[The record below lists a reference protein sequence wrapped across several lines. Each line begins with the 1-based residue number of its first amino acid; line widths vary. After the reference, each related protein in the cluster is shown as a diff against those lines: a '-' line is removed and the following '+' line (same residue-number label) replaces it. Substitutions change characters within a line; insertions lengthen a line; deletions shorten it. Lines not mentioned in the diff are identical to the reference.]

1 MTMDKSVILDTRGSG
16 QEIKRP
22 WDKSIDMKGNRQE
35 TKMARRKI
43 IFNAT
48 RKSFTW
54 QLTRS

>member
-1 MTMDKSVILDTRGSG
+1 MDKSVILDTRGSG